1 VGGLCH
7 THLIMSQSVR
17 TKNKPP
23 RASGPREGDRVTRL
37 EVRTENSATKTDL
50 AAVKGELKSD
60 LAEVKGELKSDLA
73 EVKGELK
80 ADIAAL
86 HGRIDT
92 LDEKMTQM
100 QENMVTKA
108 DLVETENRILRWMIG
123 SMISIV
129 ALVVVLVRFL

>member
-1 VGGLCH
+1 MGGVCH

-60 LAEVKGELKSDLA
+60 LV

-92 LDEKMTQM
+92 LSEKMTQM

-108 DLVETENRILRWMIG
+108 DLVESENRILRWMIG

>member
-1 VGGLCH
+1 MCH

-60 LAEVKGELKSDLA
+60 LV

-92 LDEKMTQM
+92 LSEKMDQM
-100 QENMVTKA
+100 QENMTTKA
-108 DLVETENRILRWMIG
+108 DLVETENRILRWVVG
-123 SMISIV
+123 SMGTLIISILGLI
-129 ALVVVLVRFL
+129 AAFIFRSL